1 MTLTFPIGPIQTP
14 CPEGGSCGIEWSAIA
29 RWAKVIEAA
38 AAEFDVPAP
47 RIAATI
53 VIESR
58 GNRNAIQRNAQ
69 GDSFGLM
76 QVVPRFWEGLIEQLA
91 GQRFPN
97 ENAAGQAMID
107 APSLAVRVGAAVL
120 RSFYDEVQDWDKA
133 SSMFFLGR
141 PKVPGVYWD
150 GWDTENG
157 NSGPAY
163 RASLNGLMEELTV
176 TDAPD
181 LVFKTLR
188 PPAYITRIVP
198 KPWEGAGFDRVP
210 PRNNVGMC
218 MHKWWGYGD
227 ELSLYRLFGTGG
239 ERQADALTDW
249 SITQEGVVT
258 LLNEPWGTRAGWANG
273 PANHLEGDGVQF
285 VRQLGVGAVNSRLVS
300 VEFEGKD
307 EPLTEQQMEKGS
319 SLWAYYYDAW
329 EVPYTQ
335 YPLNPKVGLV
345 TDLDHWEI
353 GDKECPFA
361 GARAQRSQFQD
372 RVRGKLKAAQT
383 QGGTTDPIP
392 PVIPPE
398 PDHSWIPDGMTE
410 DVVRGLFGT
419 LERIDM
425 DGTTTNVGFDPA
437 GVISNAWLARGAD
450 LKMYP
455 EGQRWFRL
463 QDGATV
469 RNIVSF
475 SNGWLL
481 LGNDGD
487 RSSWKW
493 L

>member
-1 MTLTFPIGPIQTP
+1 MTVTPQTP
-14 CPEGGSCGIEWSAIA
+14 FRATGNTDRASFRAQLAKSITFQPSPVAAEADAIYDILAPLGLTRLGAAMAWIERRNETDPGGLQYYGRELHNL
-29 RWAKVIEAA
+29 WAVKNPPAEQATKGVWRRYPSYAA
-38 AAEFDVPAP
+38 AAADWGPYILGPVYRDLTSIAQLIARYAP
-47 RIAATI
+47 WSDGNNPDAYGRQAA
-53 VIESR
+53 E
-58 GNRNAIQRNAQ
+58 
-69 GDSFGLM
+69 
-76 QVVPRFWEGLIEQLA
+76 LINQL
-91 GQRFPN
+91 P
-97 ENAAGQAMID
+97 
-107 APSLAVRVGAAVL
+107 LL
-120 RSFYDEVQDWDKA
+120 
-133 SSMFFLGR
+133 
-141 PKVPGVYWD
+141 
-150 GWDTENG
+150 
-157 NSGPAY
+157 
-163 RASLNGLMEELTV
+163 EEEEKPV
-176 TDAPD
+176 TD

-188 PPAYITRIVP
+188 PPTYITRIVP

-319 SLWAYYYDAW
+319 SLWAYYYDQW
-329 EVPYTQ
+329 EVPYTE
-335 YPLNPKVGLV
+335 YPMNPKVGLV

-353 GDKECPFA
+353 GDKQCPFA

-383 QGGTTDPIP
+383 KEGTTEPIP
-392 PVIPPE
+392 PVNPPQ

-410 DVVRGLFGT
+410 DVVEGLFGT
-419 LERIDM
+419 LERVNP
-425 DGTTTNVGFDPA
+425 DGSVVEVGFDPK
-437 GVISNAWLARGAD
+437 GIISNAWLARGAD
-450 LKMYP
+450 LKLYP
-455 EGQRWFRL
+455 EAQRWFKL

-469 RNIVSF
+469 RNVVSF
-475 SNGWLL
+475 SSGWVLM
-481 LGNDGD
+481 GTDGD
-487 RSSWKW
+487 RASWKW